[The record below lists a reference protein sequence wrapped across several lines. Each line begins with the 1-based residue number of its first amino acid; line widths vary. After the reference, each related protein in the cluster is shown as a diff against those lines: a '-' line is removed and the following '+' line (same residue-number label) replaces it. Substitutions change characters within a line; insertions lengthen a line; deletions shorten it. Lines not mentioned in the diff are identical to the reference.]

1 MDMSEGE
8 GIKLR
13 KVHINIREDLYLKL
27 WELIKRKYPVPT
39 KKLHIE
45 LANAIEEYLRNHGKE
60 YGIEV

>member
-1 MDMSEGE
+1 MDMSEEE

-27 WELIKRKYPVPT
+27 WEFIKRKYPIPT
-39 KKLHIE
+39 KKLYIE
-45 LANAIEEYLRNHGKE
+45 IANAIEEYLKRHGKE